1 MKYFFF
7 TCLLLLCSAAD
18 SAKIDADTRHA
29 LGESLTYKAHAL
41 GFIPIGTVWFNSST
55 GSYKGIPTFHFTG
68 KCLGDYMVYVA
79 DVRVS
84 SHLSQE
90 NDHSLFH
97 EIQQYGSER
106 RARQLTFNRARNTLK
121 YTRLERDGTYKE
133 RRTVPMGAD
142 VWDIF
147 GAAFHYRKEFPT
159 NVGEHCD
166 IKIVEITRMYHLRC
180 KVVEKRLFDLK
191 GIGVCEAI
199 RIEMKP
205 LNLKPEEVF
214 DGLLELDKDVEL
226 WLEAKTRTPIY
237 LKTGVPFGIVRPT
250 ITVRLTE
257 WNAVEGYIPSFT
269 GPGIGVRTNAR
280 IRVTH

>member
-1 MKYFFF
+1 MKTIFF
-7 TCLLLLCSAAD
+7 TCIFLAGFIACAEDNDIGA
-18 SAKIDADTRHA
+18 RHA
-29 LGESLTYKAHAL
+29 LGESLKYKAHAI

-55 GSYKGIPTFHFTG
+55 GSFNGIPTFHFTG
-68 KCLGDYMVYVA
+68 RCLGDYMVYVA

-90 NDHSLFH
+90 TDVSLFH

-106 RARQLTFNRARNTLK
+106 RARQLTFNRESNTLK

-133 RRTVPMGAD
+133 RRTVPMGPD

-147 GAAFHYRKEFPT
+147 GAAFHYRKNFPT

-180 KVVEKRLFDLK
+180 TVVEKRPFELK
-191 GIGVCEAI
+191 NIGMCEAI
-199 RIEMKP
+199 RVEMKP

-250 ITVRLTE
+250 ISVRLTE
-257 WNAVEGYIPSFT
+257 WNAVEGYIPIFT
-269 GPGIGVRTNAR
+269 GEGAGVQTNER
-280 IRVTH
+280 IHVTL